1 MAAMIAMVVLSF
13 ANLFGLSI
21 AGLSVVLGVV
31 ASFVNKAIE
40 KGPDVDSGLGIKS
53 IGAQLRNSGIWFWI
67 LLPMITDAVRI
78 VISELFLPQYVEF
91 EAARAGAFVPIELSV
106 SSVLQFLVFALG
118 EEIAWRAFFQ
128 RQLSNVWPVAP
139 VLLISSLLFSIGH
152 LSTGNPVVVVFG
164 VSFVFIN
171 SVLYGVVYHKTES
184 AWIST
189 VSHFAANVFELVV
202 MVLFLL

>member
-1 MAAMIAMVVLSF
+1 MIM
-13 ANLFGLSI
+13 
-21 AGLSVVLGVV
+21 
-31 ASFVNKAIE
+31 
-40 KGPDVDSGLGIKS
+40 
-53 IGAQLRNSGIWFWI
+53 
-67 LLPMITDAVRI
+67 DAVRI

-139 VLLISSLLFSIGH
+139 VLLISSLLFSVGH
-152 LSTGNPVVVVFG
+152 LSRGNPVVVIFG

-171 SVLYGVVYHKTES
+171 SVLYGVVYHNTKN

-189 VSHFAANVFELVV
+189 ISHFAANVFEVAV